1 MMKKIN
7 NQYFPMDIEFIIR
20 NSEVAYNILINYK
33 NIKFDVPQK
42 FPFNSID
49 NKYQSV
55 NFND

>member
-1 MMKKIN
+1 
-7 NQYFPMDIEFIIR
+7 MDIEFIIR